1 MKNQTGNQIA
11 LSEAKVRLGAI
22 RESLKIQKNVIVGI
36 RNAIKREKESARSA
50 KINAKQVKAAASAER
65 KAAQVAKLE
74 ARLAAMK
81 APKGAAAVRR
91 ATRKPSKVVITKGPK
106 A

>member
-36 RNAIKREKESARSA
+36 QNAIKREKASSRSA
-50 KINAKQVKAAASAER
+50 KINAKQVKAAAAAER
-65 KAAQVAKLE
+65 KAARVAKLE
-74 ARLAAMK
+74 AQLQKLKEKNNPVGAKAIKAAKRPSPVRILK
-81 APKGAAAVRR
+81 AA
-91 ATRKPSKVVITKGPK
+91 
-106 A
+106 